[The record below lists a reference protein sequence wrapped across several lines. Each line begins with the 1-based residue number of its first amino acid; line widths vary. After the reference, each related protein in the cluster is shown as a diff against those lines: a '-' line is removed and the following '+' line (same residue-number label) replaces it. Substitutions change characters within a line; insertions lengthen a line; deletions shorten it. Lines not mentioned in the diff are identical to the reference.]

1 MKADLRKYKGYTILY
16 NAFRK
21 DSGMFCPVVTL
32 FKSGEKTIKLNFM
45 RTFSEKDRALSFAF
59 DAGNVAVDAK
69 IRNHKLD
76 FANHRNCHDASLT
89 K

>member
-1 MKADLRKYKGYTILY
+1 
-16 NAFRK
+16 
-21 DSGMFCPVVTL
+21 MFCPVVTL
-32 FKSGEKTIKLNFM
+32 FKSGEKTIKLNFS
-45 RTFSEKDRALSFAF
+45 RTFAIRNHALSFAF
-59 DAGNVAVDAK
+59 DAGNVAVDTK

>member
-32 FKSGEKTIKLNFM
+32 FKSGEKTIKLNFSSAFAE
-45 RTFSEKDRALSFAF
+45 RDHALSFAF
-59 DAGNVAVDAK
+59 DAGNVAVDTK
-69 IRNHKLD
+69 IRNYKLD
-76 FANHRNCHDASLT
+76 FANH
-89 K
+89 